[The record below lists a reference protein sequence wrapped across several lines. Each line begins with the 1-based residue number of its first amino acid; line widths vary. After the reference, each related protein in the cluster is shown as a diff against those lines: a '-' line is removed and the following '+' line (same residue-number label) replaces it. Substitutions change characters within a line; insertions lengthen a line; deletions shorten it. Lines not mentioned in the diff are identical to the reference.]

1 MGQCFSDDLREI
13 FEIWMRVAP
22 VAALEEIGVD
32 FCEISVFIAAIPL
45 FRDGLNL
52 WDMVSQKKLDNGFG
66 GYRLPPILHFPKSTK
81 RKRSPRKKHDDDQSR
96 LFDLLVEVA
105 GKLSSKSENSTL
117 SPCCINGTYK
127 KVVKRDLLCTEEA
140 QKSETPDL
148 LSNTVLAPEIVIKR
162 QATYASKELPQ
173 ASVPEYSEPPC
184 LSVKS
189 KIHDS
194 AAGGLVVS
202 KGGIGCFAYTDT
214 CRSGLIRKSSVITE
228 VEEEKA
234 ELTRVVKYEDQM
246 TQNRSELNS
255 MDMYCLE
262 DPMGLDV
269 KPPAPASSD
278 SSAEVPVCRDYP
290 CISPM
295 PKHESGMEH
304 IVHKDDDDNFSGCTL
319 PSSTT
324 NKVSWPTNCTGDHG
338 KRRLSTSKYWKT
350 ATNMSKYG
358 QISHHDPKRKAFLHG
373 KQMCYTRQ
381 RTHRSYF
388 KRRFFEHRS
397 ASTSNG
403 GIFRMEVSNMHEK
416 NNNNVKMH
424 NPHGTDIQADGATST
439 KVEQS
444 SYKSVKF
451 SIKSFKIPELYIE
464 IPETATVGS
473 LKRAVMEAVT
483 AILQGGLR
491 VGVILQGKRVRDDNK
506 TLCQFGISNGETL
519 NSLGFTLEPTET
531 QTPPSLTCSKNS
543 HILCFNDAVE
553 PLARIPSISLP
564 TDQDSSAASLQP
576 VVTTCPESD
585 RDSVHSPADALSLDK
600 TTENKLVLVALP
612 ATSVGALA
620 VVPLCK
626 PKRLELA
633 QRRIRRPFSVAEVE
647 ALVEA
652 VEKFG
657 TGRSLFCLILFQ
669 MIGQS
674 LVNAKRDHFS
684 HLSPSIF
691 RWRDVKLRAF
701 DSAKHRTYVDLKDKW
716 KTLVHTAKI
725 SPQQRRGEPVPQELL
740 DRVLA
745 AQAHWSQ
752 QHAKLQIKEEPVC
765 SDPKQQ
771 LTSSSLLEET

>member
-1 MGQCFSDDLREI
+1 MCKADYGCIAD
-13 FEIWMRVAP
+13 
-22 VAALEEIGVD
+22 ALLTWD
-32 FCEISVFIAAIPL
+32 KFI
-45 FRDGLNL
+45 DGMNL
-52 WDMVSQKKLDNGFG
+52 WDMVSQKKLDNRFD
-66 GYRLPPILHFPKSTK
+66 GYRLPLIPHFPKSTK
-81 RKRSPRKKHDDDQSR
+81 RKRSPRKKRDDDQ
-96 LFDLLVEVA
+96 LCPFDLLVEVA

-127 KVVKRDLLCTEEA
+127 EVVKQDLLCTEEA

-148 LSNTVLAPEIVIKR
+148 LSNTVLVPEIDIKK
-162 QATYASKELPQ
+162 QVACASKELPQ
-173 ASVPEYSEPPC
+173 ASVPNYSEPPC

-189 KIHDS
+189 KIHDT

-202 KGGIGCFAYTDT
+202 NGGIGCSAYTDT
-214 CRSGLIRKSSVITE
+214 CRSGSIRKSSAIAE

-262 DPMGLDV
+262 DPIGLDV

-278 SSAEVPVCRDYP
+278 SSAEVPVCRDCP
-290 CISPM
+290 CICSM

-304 IVHKDDDDNFSGCTL
+304 IVHRDDDDSVSGCTL
-319 PSSTT
+319 PNSTT

-338 KRRLSTSKYWKT
+338 KWRLSTSKYWKAT
-350 ATNMSKYG
+350 TNMSKYG
-358 QISHHDPKRKAFLHG
+358 QISHHDTQRKSFLHG

-397 ASTSNG
+397 VSTSNG

-416 NNNNVKMH
+416 NSNNVKVY
-424 NPHGTDIQADGATST
+424 NPHGTDIQDGATST

-491 VGVILQGKRVRDDNK
+491 VGVILQGKKARDDNK
-506 TLCQFGISNGETL
+506 TLCQFGISNGDTL

-531 QTPPSLTCSKNS
+531 QTSPPLTCSKNS
-543 HILCFNDAVE
+543 HFLCLNDAVE
-553 PLARIPSISLP
+553 PLARIPSISLS
-564 TDQDSSAASLQP
+564 TDQDRSDASLQP
-576 VVTTCPESD
+576 VVTSCPESD
-585 RDSVHSPADALSLDK
+585 HDSVRSRTDALSLDK
-600 TTENKLVLVALP
+600 TTENKLALVALP
-612 ATSVGALA
+612 ATSNGALA

-626 PKRLELA
+626 PKRLEHA

-657 TGRSLFCLILFQ
+657 TG
-669 MIGQS
+669 
-674 LVNAKRDHFS
+674 
-684 HLSPSIF
+684 

-745 AQAHWSQ
+745 AQVSWSQ
-752 QHAKLQIKEEPVC
+752 QHAKLRIKEEPILPLPPPVVC

-771 LTSSSLLEET
+771 LTSSSLLEPVET